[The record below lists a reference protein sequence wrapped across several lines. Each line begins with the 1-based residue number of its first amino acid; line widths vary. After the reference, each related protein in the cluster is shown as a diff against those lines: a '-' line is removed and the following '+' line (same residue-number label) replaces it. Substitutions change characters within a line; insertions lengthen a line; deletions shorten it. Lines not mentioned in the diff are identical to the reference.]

1 MKIFTTEDI
10 RAIDRA
16 TIETESVTARDLI
29 ERVADSVVSEIVSR
43 WRPNKR
49 TMVFAGPGNNGA
61 DALAVARRLIEQGFA
76 PEVFLFNI
84 GGDKLSHECKA
95 CREDL
100 LKLDSVNF
108 TEVTGTFTL
117 PELNSSYLVIDGLFG
132 SGLRE
137 PLVSGFM
144 ALVRYIN
151 ESGAK
156 VVSID
161 IPSGMFSDWN
171 RGSINRNIIHAAL
184 TLTVQFP
191 RLAFMMK
198 ENADLVGEWKVIDI
212 GLSSEAIRNTH
223 TNFQIVDAAGMKMLL
238 KPRQPFCS
246 KADFGNLLL
255 VTGQYGMMGAAVLS
269 ARASVRSGVGKVTV
283 HTAGWGYEVI
293 QSQVPEALFE
303 ADRNDSVITE
313 IKPVHTYSAVA
324 IGPGIGTADPTVN
337 ALDSFLKSATVP
349 LVLDADALNCI
360 SLRRTLLNMLPPR
373 TILTPHA
380 GEFDRL
386 FGSHATDEERL
397 LTAIK
402 VAEDYDLLILLK
414 GRYTAL
420 VRPDGKI
427 YFNSTGSPA
436 LATPGSGDVLTGII
450 ASFLAQGYKPEIAPV
465 AGAYIHGLA
474 GEIAAETHGEYGVTA
489 SDIAACVGKAIRHTM
504 GI

>member
-1 MKIFTTEDI
+1 M
-10 RAIDRA
+10 
-16 TIETESVTARDLI
+16 
-29 ERVADSVVSEIVSR
+29 
-43 WRPNKR
+43 
-49 TMVFAGPGNNGA
+49 
-61 DALAVARRLIEQGFA
+61 
-76 PEVFLFNI
+76 
-84 GGDKLSHECKA
+84 
-95 CREDL
+95 
-100 LKLDSVNF
+100 
-108 TEVTGTFTL
+108 
-117 PELNSSYLVIDGLFG
+117 
-132 SGLRE
+132 
-137 PLVSGFM
+137 
-144 ALVRYIN
+144 
-151 ESGAK
+151 
-156 VVSID
+156 
-161 IPSGMFSDWN
+161 
-171 RGSINRNIIHAAL
+171 
-184 TLTVQFP
+184 
-191 RLAFMMK
+191 
-198 ENADLVGEWKVIDI
+198 
-212 GLSSEAIRNTH
+212 
-223 TNFQIVDAAGMKMLL
+223 
-238 KPRQPFCS
+238 
-246 KADFGNLLL
+246 
-255 VTGQYGMMGAAVLS
+255 
-269 ARASVRSGVGKVTV
+269 
-283 HTAGWGYEVI
+283 
-293 QSQVPEALFE
+293 
-303 ADRNDSVITE
+303 
-313 IKPVHTYSAVA
+313 
-324 IGPGIGTADPTVN
+324 
-337 ALDSFLKSATVP
+337 P